1 MHCRACLKDV
11 PDNLIFHLK
20 RFDFNLRT
28 MQRSKINDYFSFPHR
43 IDMRPYKVEHIM
55 ESPDETPEDIFELV
69 GILVHA
75 GTAESGHYYSYIR
88 ERPSY
93 GGQSA
98 NWVEFNDDNVNSFDP
113 SCIEASCFGG
123 PDYRTVESGNYQYEK
138 SWSAYM
144 LFYERSSV
152 LQTKQRELKTTDSHP
167 VRLPIHRQLSN
178 YIAEENEM
186 LIRKYCLYDE
196 GHAPFVL
203 RMLDNDQHITK
214 GRCSQEHA
222 IEKTA
227 LFTVLHHLDQVVV
240 RTKDLPDFASYI
252 LALRQRLEACSDC
265 SSDFLEWL
273 ISHYESLRQM
283 LFRNPDQLVRS
294 EIASAVVLA
303 LSKVKQDASP
313 GIYGLY
319 DSCMDDGEGSDISEA
334 NPRLFTKILTI
345 LSRFWETFHLHTRA
359 WPEYFGLLVSIAHL
373 GNLETAALL
382 DCGFLRRVLEAIVA
396 DHALNPTVQMAR
408 MLSIISK
415 RPVTKPVSFENM
427 IALLE
432 VLLKA
437 CDLQIDPVDD
447 ATSRLGALL
456 DEQPMPLTL
465 SEHYPIVRHW
475 TRGTA
480 SILAEKLLFI
490 NQNERSTQEIIAIL
504 LKDGPELNH
513 RTIMGAIRSGIQK
526 TTATNTAAPFLR
538 AALTYCE
545 YATSHENISSMIKT
559 VTNTTRSL
567 DSTEGKEHLQF
578 FKDLLEL
585 PHNNANVN
593 RDNFFRYVIDQIPV
607 WSPSLLTYYDSLV
620 RTDTEDYL
628 QQTILMR
635 CITEPTPDMVEDAE
649 ENARAIMRVAR
660 NLGISCL
667 KHLHEEY
674 VRPRTQ
680 AVKANLLSIQG
691 IIELCKPLYRD
702 TDQDE
707 TDLKFQELYLSEFR
721 SA

>member
-1 MHCRACLKDV
+1 
-11 PDNLIFHLK
+11 
-20 RFDFNLRT
+20 
-28 MQRSKINDYFSFPHR
+28 MQRSKINDYFSFPHK
-43 IDMRPYKVEHIM
+43 IDMRPYKVGHLM
-55 ESPDETPEDIFELV
+55 ESPDETAEDIFELV

-98 NWVEFNDDNVNSFDP
+98 NWIEFNDENVSSFDP
-113 SCIEASCFGG
+113 SCIEATCFGG
-123 PDYRTVESGNYQYEK
+123 PDYRTIDSGNYQYDK
-138 SWSAYM
+138 TWSAYM
-144 LFYERSSV
+144 LFYERSSI
-152 LQTKQRELKTTDSHP
+152 LQAKQTELKAADAFP

-186 LIRKYCLYDE
+186 LVRKYCLYDE

-214 GRCSQEHA
+214 GRCSPEHGL
-222 IEKTA
+222 EKTA
-227 LFTVLHHLDQVVV
+227 LFTALHHLDQVVV

-252 LALRQRLEACSDC
+252 LALRQRFEACSDC

-273 ISHYESLRQM
+273 ISHHESLRQM

-294 EIASAVVLA
+294 EIASAIVLA
-303 LSKVKQDASP
+303 LSKVKQDASA

-319 DSCMDDGEGSDISEA
+319 DTCMDDGEGSDISEA
-334 NPRLFTKILTI
+334 NPHLFTKILTI

-373 GNLETAALL
+373 GSLETAALL
-382 DCGFLRRVLEAIVA
+382 DYGFLKRVLEAIVA
-396 DHALNPTVQMAR
+396 DHALNPNVQYAR

-415 RPVTKPVSFENM
+415 RPVTKPVSFENA

-437 CDLQIDPVDD
+437 CDMRIDPVDD
-447 ATSRLGALL
+447 TASRLGALL
-456 DEQPMPLTL
+456 DEQLMPLTL
-465 SEHYPIVRHW
+465 AEHYLVVQHW
-475 TRGTA
+475 TRGSA
-480 SILAEKLLFI
+480 NILVEKLLFI
-490 NQNERSTQEIIAIL
+490 NQNEQSTQEIIATL
-504 LKDGPELNH
+504 LRGGPELSH
-513 RTIMGAIRSGIQK
+513 RTIMGALRSGIQK
-526 TTATNTAAPFLR
+526 TTASSTAAPFLR

-545 YATSHENISSMIKT
+545 YTTSHESMASMIKT
-559 VTNTTRSL
+559 VTNTTRLL

-585 PHNNANVN
+585 PGNNAKVD

-607 WSPSLLTYYDSLV
+607 WSPSLLTYYDPMV

-628 QQTILMR
+628 QQTILIR
-635 CITEPTPDMVEDAE
+635 CITEQTSDAVQDVD
-649 ENARAIMRVAR
+649 ENSGAIMRVAR
-660 NLGISCL
+660 NLGIACL
-667 KHLHEEY
+667 KHLNEEY

-680 AVKANLLSIQG
+680 AVKANLLSIHG
-691 IIELCKPLYRD
+691 IIELCKPLYND
-702 TDQDE
+702 TDQDDV
-707 TDLKFQELYLSEFR
+707 DLKFQELYLS
-721 SA
+721 